1 MSSASRVSKG
11 LIAGACEC
19 VRTWRGGGMEAV
31 GASAEGTGRPRTR
44 GGGRGGNYGR
54 TALLGGAKSGCD
66 FICDRRD
73 TKFVMLLKILCL
85 LDICSMCQGQGNGFL
100 APLCCLLD
108 LHGHPV

>member
-1 MSSASRVSKG
+1 
-11 LIAGACEC
+11 
-19 VRTWRGGGMEAV
+19 MEAV

-85 LDICSMCQGQGNGFL
+85 LDFCSCVKAKGMVSLPPCV
-100 APLCCLLD
+100 A
-108 LHGHPV
+108 